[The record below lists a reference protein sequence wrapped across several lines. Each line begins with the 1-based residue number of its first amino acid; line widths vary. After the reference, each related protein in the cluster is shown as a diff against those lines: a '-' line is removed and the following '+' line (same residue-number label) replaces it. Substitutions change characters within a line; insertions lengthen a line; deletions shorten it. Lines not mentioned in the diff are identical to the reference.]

1 MGEKMT
7 KREQILE
14 VAEELIAENGF
25 SGTSVR
31 ALAAKAGINV
41 AMISYYFGSK
51 EKLFEA
57 LVEYRAGFLRGKFQT
72 LNKEVEDPMERINQM
87 IDAYV
92 DRIFSHHRFHRIL
105 HRQMLSTKTTV
116 NSENIIGILLRNSE
130 EVKKVL
136 REGEHKKI
144 FRKVD
149 VEFTIAMLIGTLSQ
163 IAVSCMLSSRIIG
176 VNPQTESIYD
186 ESYKERTKMFLK
198 NLMRNHLTGNL

>member
-1 MGEKMT
+1 MT

-57 LVEYRAGFLRGKFQT
+57 LVEYRAGFLREKFQV
-72 LNKEVEDPMERINQM
+72 LNREVVDPMERVERM
-87 IDAYV
+87 IEAYV

-116 NSENIIGILLRNSE
+116 NSENIMNILLKNAE

-136 REGEHKKI
+136 IEGEQKKI

-149 VEFTIAMLIGTLSQ
+149 IEFTIAMLIGTLSQ

-176 VNPQTESIYD
+176 VNPQTETIHD
-186 ESYKERTKMFLK
+186 ESYRERTKLFLK
-198 NLMRNHLTGNL
+198 NLMRKHLTGK

>member
-1 MGEKMT
+1 MT

>member
-1 MGEKMT
+1 MT

-25 SGTSVR
+25 EATSVR
-31 ALAAKAGINV
+31 SLASKAGINV

-57 LVEYRAGFLRGKFQT
+57 LVEYRAGFLREKFQT
-72 LNKEVEDPMERINQM
+72 LNKEVEDPLLRMEQM

-105 HRQMLSTKTTV
+105 HRQMMSTKSTV
-116 NSENIIGILLRNSE
+116 SNENILNILLKNAG
-130 EVKKVL
+130 EVKKMIQD
-136 REGEHKKI
+136 GEQKKV

-149 VEFTIAMLIGTLSQ
+149 IEFTIAMLIGTISQ
-163 IAVSCMLSSRIIG
+163 IAVSCLLTSRIVG
-176 VNPQTESIYD
+176 VNPNTESIHD
-186 ESYKERTKMFLK
+186 EQYKVRAKIFLT
-198 NLMRNHLTGNL
+198 NLMRTHLTGK

>member
-1 MGEKMT
+1 MS

-25 SGTSVR
+25 SGTSIR

-57 LVEYRAGFLRGKFQT
+57 LVEYRAGFLREKFQV
-72 LNKEVEDPMERINQM
+72 LNKEIEDPLERLERM

-92 DRIFSHHRFHRIL
+92 DRIFSQHRFHRIL

-116 NSENIIGILLRNSE
+116 NSENIFNILLRNSE
-130 EVKKVL
+130 ELKKVL
-136 REGEHKKI
+136 LEGEQKKI
-144 FRKVD
+144 FRQVD
-149 VEFTIAMLIGTLSQ
+149 IPLTIAMLVGTVSQ
-163 IAVSCMLSSRIIG
+163 IAISCNLSSRIIG
-176 VNPQTESIYD
+176 VNPKTESIYD
-186 ESYKERTKMFLK
+186 EQYKERTKVFLK
-198 NLMRNHLTGNL
+198 NLMRQHLVGK